1 MSCAKHIRSLTQEL
15 CSEDCEEYAMCN
27 DSATIVFLYSPHKQK
42 TKLKNKEN
50 KTMRK
55 TEKRFTYISIRPSS
69 EVVASAVMSSK
80 TLRDN
85 ILIK

>member
-1 MSCAKHIRSLTQEL
+1 
-15 CSEDCEEYAMCN
+15 
-27 DSATIVFLYSPHKQK
+27 
-42 TKLKNKEN
+42 
-50 KTMRK
+50 MRK